1 MVRRTKATCPCI
13 FVFLSVFGLNPS
25 SAACDQSNLGLWR
38 LTNTPRGVLTVLD
51 TRSEE
56 GTPHRICPSCRNGS
70 PILDGQAIWPTGY
83 VCSHCG
89 DTAPMEIGIP
99 LFAPKLADTISGFDP
114 KSFEMLA
121 EIEDN
126 HFWFVPRNR
135 MLTGL
140 IQKYFP
146 HAQDILEVGC
156 GNGTVLSALAK
167 AGVRRHLVGSE
178 LHPSGLAV
186 AVQRL
191 GKNAELVQMDAR
203 DIMAENAFDVIGAY
217 DVIEHIAEDETVL
230 QSMYKALRPGGGVVI
245 AVPQHPW
252 LWSTADEVAY
262 HERRYK
268 LGELEEK
275 LKSNG
280 FRPVFSTSYCS
291 FLLPIM
297 VASRLKERWRKKNS
311 QQSEMSDIEAKPPS
325 AANAVLKSV
334 LQGEVSAILA
344 GVRFP
349 LGGSRIVVAT
359 RV

>member
-1 MVRRTKATCPCI
+1 
-13 FVFLSVFGLNPS
+13 
-25 SAACDQSNLGLWR
+25 
-38 LTNTPRGVLTVLD
+38 
-51 TRSEE
+51 
-56 GTPHRICPSCRNGS
+56 
-70 PILDGQAIWPTGY
+70 
-83 VCSHCG
+83 
-89 DTAPMEIGIP
+89 MEMGIP

-121 EIEDN
+121 EIEDD

-135 MLTGL
+135 MLAGL

-146 HAQDILEVGC
+146 NSQDILEVGC
-156 GNGTVLSALAK
+156 GNGIVLSALSK
-167 AGVRRHLVGSE
+167 DGIRRRLVGSE

-186 AVQRL
+186 AAQRL

-217 DVIEHIAEDETVL
+217 DVIEHIAEDEMVL
-230 QSMYKALRPGGGVVI
+230 HSMHKALRPGGGVVI

-268 LGELEEK
+268 LGELEDK
-275 LKSNG
+275 LNRNG

-297 VASRLKERWRKKNS
+297 MTSRLVERWRKKNV
-311 QQSEMSDIEAKPPS
+311 QQSEMSDMEAKPPNVV
-325 AANAVLKSV
+325 NAILKSI
-334 LQGEVSAILA
+334 LQAEVSAILA
-344 GVRFP
+344 GARFP
-349 LGGSRIVVAT
+349 VGGSRVVVAT

>member
-1 MVRRTKATCPCI
+1 MV
-13 FVFLSVFGLNPS
+13 
-25 SAACDQSNLGLWR
+25 
-38 LTNTPRGVLTVLD
+38 D

-56 GTPHRICPSCRNGS
+56 GTPHRICPDCRNGS
-70 PILDGQAIWPTGY
+70 PILEGQAIWPTGY
-83 VCSHCG
+83 VCSQCG
-89 DTAPMEIGIP
+89 YAAPVEMRIP

-121 EIEDN
+121 EIEDD

-135 MLTGL
+135 MLAGL

-146 HAQDILEVGC
+146 NSQDILEVGC
-156 GNGTVLSALAK
+156 GNGIVLSALSK
-167 AGVRRHLVGSE
+167 DGIRRRLVGSE

-186 AVQRL
+186 AAQRL

-217 DVIEHIAEDETVL
+217 DVIEHIAEDEMVL
-230 QSMYKALRPGGGVVI
+230 HSMHKALRPGGGVVI

-268 LGELEEK
+268 LGELEDK
-275 LKSNG
+275 LNRNG

-297 VASRLKERWRKKNS
+297 MTSRLVERWRKKNV
-311 QQSEMSDIEAKPPS
+311 QQSEMSDMEAKPPNVV
-325 AANAVLKSV
+325 NAILKSI
-334 LQGEVSAILA
+334 LQAEVSAILA
-344 GVRFP
+344 GARFP
-349 LGGSRIVVAT
+349 VGGSRVVVAT

>member
-1 MVRRTKATCPCI
+1 M
-13 FVFLSVFGLNPS
+13 
-25 SAACDQSNLGLWR
+25 
-38 LTNTPRGVLTVLD
+38 LD

-56 GTPHRICPSCRNGS
+56 GMPHRICSSCRNGS
-70 PILDGQAIWPTGY
+70 PILEGEAIWPAGY

-89 DTAPMEIGIP
+89 HAAPVETGIP
-99 LFAPKLADTISGFDP
+99 LFAPKLADTITGFDP

-146 HAQDILEVGC
+146 NAEDILEVGC
-156 GNGTVLSALAK
+156 GNGTVLSALSKGGA
-167 AGVRRHLVGSE
+167 RRHLVGSE

-186 AVQRL
+186 AAKRL

-217 DVIEHIAEDETVL
+217 DVIEHIAEDEMVL
-230 QSMYKALRPGGGVVI
+230 SSMHKALRPGGGVVI

-275 LKSNG
+275 LNRNG

-297 VASRLKERWRKKNS
+297 ITSRLMERLRKKNT
-311 QQSEMSDIEAKPPS
+311 QQGEMSDMEAKPPS
-325 AANAVLKSV
+325 AANAILKSV
-334 LQGEVSAILA
+334 LQAEVSAILA

-349 LGGSRIVVAT
+349 VGGSRVVVAR

>member
-1 MVRRTKATCPCI
+1 M
-13 FVFLSVFGLNPS
+13 
-25 SAACDQSNLGLWR
+25 
-38 LTNTPRGVLTVLD
+38 LD

-70 PILDGQAIWPTGY
+70 AILEGQAIWPTGY

-89 DTAPMEIGIP
+89 DTAPVETGIP

-146 HAQDILEVGC
+146 NAQDILEVGC

-186 AVQRL
+186 AAQRL

-217 DVIEHIAEDETVL
+217 DVIEHIAEDEMVL
-230 QSMYKALRPGGGVVI
+230 HSMHKALRPGGGVVI

-275 LKSNG
+275 LKGNG

-297 VASRLKERWRKKNS
+297 IASRLKERWRKKNS

-334 LQGEVSAILA
+334 LQAEVSAILA

-349 LGGSRIVVAT
+349 LGGSRVVVAT

>member
-1 MVRRTKATCPCI
+1 M
-13 FVFLSVFGLNPS
+13 
-25 SAACDQSNLGLWR
+25 
-38 LTNTPRGVLTVLD
+38 LD
-51 TRSEE
+51 TRSE
-56 GTPHRICPSCRNGS
+56 GTPHRICPGCRNVS
-70 PILDGQAIWPTGY
+70 PILEGEAIWPTRY
-83 VCSHCG
+83 VCSNCG
-89 DTAPMEIGIP
+89 DKRPVEMGIP

-146 HAQDILEVGC
+146 HTQDILEVGC
-156 GNGTVLSALAK
+156 GNGTVLSALSK
-167 AGVRRHLVGSE
+167 GGKRRHLVGSE

-186 AVQRL
+186 AAQRL

-217 DVIEHIAEDETVL
+217 DVIEHIAEDEMVL
-230 QSMYKALRPGGGVVI
+230 RSMHKALRPGGGVVI

-268 LGELEEK
+268 LGEIEGK
-275 LKSNG
+275 LNRNG
-280 FRPVFSTSYCS
+280 FRPLFSTSYCS
-291 FLLPIM
+291 LLLPIM
-297 VASRLKERWRKKNS
+297 IASRLMERWRKKNTH
-311 QQSEMSDIEAKPPS
+311 QSEMSDIEAKPPG
-325 AANAVLKSV
+325 AANAVLKNV
-334 LQGEVSAILA
+334 LQAEVSAILA
-344 GVRFP
+344 GARFP
-349 LGGSRIVVAT
+349 VGGSRVVVAK

>member
-1 MVRRTKATCPCI
+1 
-13 FVFLSVFGLNPS
+13 
-25 SAACDQSNLGLWR
+25 
-38 LTNTPRGVLTVLD
+38 VLD

-56 GTPHRICPSCRNGS
+56 RTPHRICPDCRNGS
-70 PILDGQAIWPTGY
+70 PILEGQAIWPTGY
-83 VCSHCG
+83 VCSQCG
-89 DTAPMEIGIP
+89 YAAPVETGIP

-121 EIEDN
+121 EIEDD

-135 MLTGL
+135 MLAGV

-146 HAQDILEVGC
+146 NAKDILEVGC
-156 GNGTVLSALAK
+156 GNGIVLSALSK
-167 AGVRRHLVGSE
+167 DGNRRRLVGSE

-186 AVQRL
+186 AAQRL

-217 DVIEHIAEDETVL
+217 DVIEHIAEDEMVL
-230 QSMYKALRPGGGVVI
+230 HSMHKALRPGGGVVI

-268 LGELEEK
+268 LGELEDK
-275 LKSNG
+275 LNRNG

-297 VASRLKERWRKKNS
+297 MTSRLVERWRKKNV
-311 QQSEMSDIEAKPPS
+311 QQSEMSDMEAKPPNVV
-325 AANAVLKSV
+325 NAILKSI
-334 LQGEVSAILA
+334 LQAEVSAILA
-344 GVRFP
+344 GARFP
-349 LGGSRIVVAT
+349 VGGSRVVVAT